1 MSVRYLTKAIRSI
14 SCNLGRGNFYT
25 PLCRHNLTTFAP
37 GINSSGTIGVGEKP
51 KKKKTVE
58 IPSITLIQGN
68 HLSVTTLEE
77 AQKLSKRRDLKL
89 VKIVDLDTK
98 TQRPIYKLMTG
109 AEYHAEDIKQRL
121 QKKEEKQGAIK
132 GEKVLILNH
141 KIFEQDLQT
150 QIKKIGKWI
159 NKMYEVRVVING
171 DSSNMEKAEFLYSA
185 IEKSLEKDVRIVQK
199 RQKGSDIK
207 FQILPPKKNKE
218 DSKGL

>member
-1 MSVRYLTKAIRSI
+1 MSVCYLTKAIRSVT
-14 SCNLGRGNFYT
+14 CNLARGNFYT
-25 PLCRHNLTTFAP
+25 PLCCHNLTTFTS
-37 GINSSGTIGVGEKP
+37 GINSSGIGVGEKP

-68 HLSVTTLEE
+68 QLSVTTLSE

-109 AEYHAEDIKQRL
+109 TEYHAEDLKQRL
-121 QKKEEKQGAIK
+121 QKKEEKQGSIK

-141 KIFEQDLQT
+141 NIYEQDLQT

-159 NKMYEVRVVING
+159 NKMYEVRIVING
-171 DSSNMEKAEFLYSA
+171 DSSNMEKAEAVYSA
-185 IEKSLEKDVRIVQK
+185 IEKTLEKDVKIVQK

-207 FQILPPKKNKE
+207 FQLLPPKKNKD